1 MIKSYFISA
10 WRNIKSNK
18 LFSFIN
24 VFGLAIG
31 FTCCLLITL
40 YIYHEN
46 SYDSY
51 HKNVNNLYELAT
63 VFVKDGK
70 EDPKPN
76 TPAPM
81 AAAMKQ
87 EYPEIIETTRL
98 LALFAEDKTLLQYRP
113 QNGAPKTFY
122 ETKGYAADSTFFRL
136 FTYKFIEGDPNT
148 CLNAPNTVVLSEEIA
163 KKLFGN
169 ESAINK
175 TIHISSNSNG
185 DTTFIVTGVFRPFS
199 KPTQIDARFFLSMKG
214 GRVERFA
221 ATQTD
226 MAGNNMFNT
235 FFLLKP
241 GSDAKALESKFPAF
255 VEKYIAKSL
264 KEMGFYKKQ
273 FLVPVKDMHLYSGMD
288 VNISPVGSVTSLYI
302 LGSIA
307 LFTLLL
313 ACINFMNLSTARSS
327 KRSVEVGIRK
337 VLGAERGALIKQFI
351 SESVLMSFIA
361 LVLALF
367 ITILS
372 LKAFSFM
379 SGAELSFNLSSHW
392 QLLLGFFIVAVITGF
407 IAGSYPAFYLSS
419 FRPVKV
425 LKGKI
430 SNSLSAVALR
440 KGLVVFQFVISVVLI
455 IASVVISRQMKYMK
469 TKDLGFAK
477 DQQLIIPLRS
487 NNAKNIYTPLKEA
500 VKKNPLV
507 EQVGATLYYPGIM
520 NPSDMALRKEGK
532 TANDAKL
539 VHTNVIDESLL
550 QTLDIQPV
558 AGRLFSE
565 QFPADTNNRIII
577 NAEAVKEIGFSSPEE
592 AVGSKVFFD
601 WRGESYN
608 YTIVGVVKNFH
619 FKDLRVPIAPY
630 AFFLNKRPYYNYLIV
645 HAKPGNISNL
655 LNQVSKS
662 WSSLNPNEPFEYSFL
677 DDDFQK
683 NYETEN
689 RQAAM
694 VAFFTTIAIL
704 ISCLGLFGLATFSAE
719 QRTKE
724 IGIRKVLGASVTSV
738 VGLLSKDFLKLVL
751 IAFMIAVPAGWYFM
765 NTWLQDFAYRINI
778 GWWVFAIAGLFA
790 VVIAFVTI
798 SFQAIKA
805 AVANPVK
812 NLRTE

>member
-1 MIKSYFISA
+1 MINSYLLSA
-10 WRNIKSNK
+10 WRNINSNK

-40 YIYHEN
+40 YIFHEN

-51 HKNVNNLYELAT
+51 HKNAKQLYELAT

-87 EYPEIIETTRL
+87 EYPEIIETTRI

-113 QNGAPKTFY
+113 QNTSPRSFY

-136 FTYKFIEGDPNT
+136 FTYNFIEGDPNT
-148 CLNAPNTVVLSEEIA
+148 CLNAPNTVVLNEEIA
-163 KKLFGN
+163 KKLFGK

-185 DTTFIVTGVFRPFS
+185 DTTFTVTGVFRPVN
-199 KPTQIDARFFLSMKG
+199 KPTQIDARFFISMKG
-214 GRVERFA
+214 GRLESFISS
-221 ATQTD
+221 QTD

-235 FFLLKP
+235 FFLVKP
-241 GSDAKALESKFPAF
+241 GADAKALESKFPAF
-255 VEKYIAKSL
+255 VDKYIGESL
-264 KEMGFYKKQ
+264 KALGFYKKQ
-273 FLVPVKDMHLYSGMD
+273 FLIPAKDMHLYSGMD
-288 VNISPVGSVTSLYI
+288 MNMSAVGSVTSLYI

-307 LFTLLL
+307 LFTLFL

-337 VLGAERGALIKQFI
+337 VLGAERGSLVKQFI

-361 LVLALF
+361 LVFAIL
-367 ITILS
+367 ITLLS

-379 SGAELSFNLSSHW
+379 SGADLSFDLSSHW
-392 QLLLGFFIVAVITGF
+392 QLLAAFFIVAVITGL

-419 FRPVKV
+419 FRPIKV
-425 LKGKI
+425 LKGKMA
-430 SNSLSAVALR
+430 NSLSAVVLR
-440 KGLVVFQFVISVVLI
+440 KGLVVFQFVISVALI
-455 IASVVISRQMKYMK
+455 IASVVINRQMKYMR

-487 NNAKNIYTPLKEA
+487 NNAKNIYTPLKDA
-500 VKKNPLV
+500 IKKNPSV
-507 EQVGATLYYPGIM
+507 AQVGATLYYPGIM
-520 NPSDMALRKEGK
+520 NPSDMALRREGK
-532 TANDAKL
+532 TATDAKL
-539 VHTNVIDESLL
+539 VHTNVVDESLL
-550 QTLDIQPV
+550 QTLDIQPI
-558 AGRLFSE
+558 AGRLFSPE
-565 QFPADTNNRIII
+565 FPADTNNRIVI
-577 NAEAVKEIGFSSPEE
+577 NTEAVKEIGFSSPQE
-592 AVGSKVFFD
+592 AIGSKVYFD

-619 FKDLRVPIAPY
+619 FRDLRVPIAPY
-630 AFFLNKRPYYNYLIV
+630 GFFLNNRPYYNYLVV
-645 HAKPGNISNL
+645 HAKSDNISGL
-655 LNQVSKS
+655 VNQVSKS

-683 NYETEN
+683 NYETEK

-704 ISCLGLFGLATFSAE
+704 ISCLGLFGLATFSAD

-724 IGIRKVLGASVTSV
+724 IGIRKVLGASVSSV

-751 IAFMIAVPAGWYFM
+751 IAFVIAAPVSWYYM
-765 NTWLQDFAYRINI
+765 NKWLQDFAYRINI
-778 GWWVFAIAGLFA
+778 GWWVFAMAGMFA
-790 VVIAFVTI
+790 LAIAFLTI
-798 SFQAIKA
+798 SFQALKA
-805 AVANPVK
+805 AIANPVK